1 MMMMSKRVK
10 MGRKRSGRP
19 LHGWIVLDKPVGMS
33 SSQAVGKV
41 RWSVDAAKAG
51 HGGTLDP
58 LATGLLPIALG
69 EATKTVSWVMDG
81 SKTYTF
87 TVRWGEK
94 RSTDDAEGE
103 VTETSDVRPSEA
115 QIVETLQMFIGDI
128 EQMPPMYSALKVDG
142 QRAYKLAR
150 DGKQVELKARP
161 VTVYDFALTGVVD
174 EHEAAFRVDCGKGTY
189 IRSLGR
195 DLARKLG
202 TVGHI
207 RNLRRTAVGP
217 FSESDAISLDKL
229 ESLGHIA
236 PDSGVLHPVE
246 TVLDDIPA
254 LALTEVEARRIRHG
268 QGIPVLPVVNR
279 ASVKTLKRG
288 DTICT
293 MCEGKLVA
301 LAEIKGGEIRPLRVL
316 NL

>member
-1 MMMMSKRVK
+1 

-19 LHGWIVLDKPVGMS
+19 LHGWIILDKPVGIS
-33 SSQAVGKV
+33 SSAAVGRV
-41 RWSVDAAKAG
+41 RRSLDAAKVG

-58 LATGLLPIALG
+58 LASGILPLALG

-87 TVRWGEK
+87 TLRWGEAH
-94 RSTDDAEGE
+94 STDDEEGD
-103 VTETSDVRPSEA
+103 VTETSDVRPTEA
-115 QIVETLQMFIGDI
+115 QILEALPTFIGEI
-128 EQMPPMYSALKVDG
+128 EQMPPTFSALKIDG

-150 DGKQVELKARP
+150 EGKQVELKSRQ
-161 VTVYDFALTGVVD
+161 VVVEEFALVD
-174 EHEAAFRVDCGKGTY
+174 GSNSEDAAFRVVCGKGTY

-195 DLARKLG
+195 DLALHLG
-202 TVGHI
+202 SVGHI

-217 FSESDAISLDKL
+217 FSEIQAISLDKL

-254 LALTEVEARRIRHG
+254 LALTEIEARRLKQG
-268 QGIPVLPVVNR
+268 QGVPVLPVVNR
-279 ASVKTLKRG
+279 ASVSTLKRG
-288 DTICT
+288 DVICA
-293 MCEGKLVA
+293 MWDGKLVA
-301 LAEIKGGEIRPLRVL
+301 LTEIRGGELKPVRVM
-316 NL
+316 NH